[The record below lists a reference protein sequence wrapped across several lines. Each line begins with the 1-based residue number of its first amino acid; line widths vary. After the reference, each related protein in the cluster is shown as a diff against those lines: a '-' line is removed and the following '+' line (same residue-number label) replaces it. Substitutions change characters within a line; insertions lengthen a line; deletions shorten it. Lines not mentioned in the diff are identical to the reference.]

1 MEASK
6 VVYCP
11 IMFVT
16 FFLTN
21 DVQIFGTVPY
31 KYYFIAYLLG
41 FKLNKD
47 SNKTYYRQSPFNFDC
62 TCVTPKFHVI
72 YHIDISFQKTL
83 KKSLILSKRRSRLL
97 SHQMTQQQ
105 MTL

>member
-21 DVQIFGTVPY
+21 DVQIFSTVQ
-31 KYYFIAYLLG
+31 YYFIAYLLG

-47 SNKTYYRQSPFNFDC
+47 SNKTDTTDNL
-62 TCVTPKFHVI
+62 H
-72 YHIDISFQKTL
+72 
-83 KKSLILSKRRSRLL
+83 LILIVLV
-97 SHQMTQQQ
+97 
-105 MTL
+105 

>member
-41 FKLNKD
+41 FKLYKD
-47 SNKTYYRQSPFNFDC
+47 SNKTDTTDNL
-62 TCVTPKFHVI
+62 H
-72 YHIDISFQKTL
+72 
-83 KKSLILSKRRSRLL
+83 LILIVLV
-97 SHQMTQQQ
+97 
-105 MTL
+105 

>member
-21 DVQIFGTVPY
+21 DVQIFSTVPY

-41 FKLNKD
+41 LKLNKD
-47 SNKTYYRQSPFNFDC
+47 SNKTDTTDNL
-62 TCVTPKFHVI
+62 H
-72 YHIDISFQKTL
+72 
-83 KKSLILSKRRSRLL
+83 LILIVLV
-97 SHQMTQQQ
+97 
-105 MTL
+105 